1 MSRRS
6 DIIASLGGL
15 WNHLP
20 ARRKMQLCAQLG
32 LMLAAAFAE
41 VVSLGAVLPFIAA
54 LTAPEQ
60 VMTFPF
66 VASLAG
72 GIGIDSPSELILP
85 MTFAFAITALIA
97 GAVRIVEL
105 RTATRLAYAVG
116 ADLGIEIFRRTLH
129 QPYQV
134 HISRNSSEVV
144 SGVTRKVD
152 GVVSG
157 VLLQVL
163 LLLGGLVVF
172 TAILV
177 ALLFINWL
185 MAMISAVLFGGS
197 YVFITIV
204 TRRGLRRNSKLIAR
218 EQSRVVR
225 TLQEGL
231 AGIRDVLLN
240 GNQSYYENLYRSAD
254 IPLRNAQ
261 GSNAFL
267 ARYPRYT
274 MESVGMILVAVL
286 AFVFTNGSGDPGA
299 GLPVL
304 AALAL
309 GGQRMLPALQQ
320 TYGAWSTILG
330 TQAVLDDTIALLDQ
344 PMPKVVAETSPSTLP
359 FAQDIRFDDV
369 GFGYEG
375 STAVI
380 LSGMNLVISRGAR
393 LGVIGP
399 TGSGK
404 STMIDVL
411 MGLLP
416 PTSGELRVDGVVV
429 NGSNVRAWQQ
439 NIAHVPQAIYLA
451 DASFAENIA
460 LGVPGANIDMTRV
473 RRAAEQARIATFIE
487 EDSQGYDRQVG
498 ENGARLSGGQ
508 RQRIGIARALYR
520 RATLLVFDEAT
531 SALDSATEQSVMEAV
546 FDLDP
551 DLTVVMIAHRLST
564 LSRCTMIV
572 ELDKGQVRRQGG
584 VAEMLPEINQ

>member
-1 MSRRS
+1 MSKRS
-6 DIIASLGGL
+6 AILASLGGL
-15 WNHLP
+15 WTHLSP
-20 ARRKMQLCAQLG
+20 RRRMQLGGQLL

-54 LTAPEQ
+54 LTAPDE
-60 VMTFPF
+60 MMNYPL
-66 VASLAG
+66 VANAAG
-72 GIGIDSPSELILP
+72 LMGITSSQQLVLP
-85 MTFAFAITALIA
+85 MTVAFALAALVA
-97 GAVRIVEL
+97 GTIRIIEL
-105 RTATRLAYAVG
+105 RTSTRLAYAVG

-163 LLLGGLVVF
+163 LLLGGLVIF
-172 TAILV
+172 TSILV
-177 ALLFINWL
+177 ALLLINWA
-185 MAMISAVLFGGS
+185 MALLSASLFGAS
-197 YVFITIV
+197 YLLITV
-204 TRRGLRRNSKLIAR
+204 LTRRALRQNGRVIAT
-218 EQSRVVR
+218 EQNRVVR

-240 GNQSYYENLYRSAD
+240 SNQGYYTAVYRSAD

-274 MESVGMILVAVL
+274 MESVGMILVAFL
-286 AFVFTNGSGDPGA
+286 AFTFTFGASDPA
-299 GLPVL
+299 TSLPVL

-330 TQAVLDDTIALLDQ
+330 TQAVLDDTVALLDQ
-344 PMPKVVAETSPSTLP
+344 PMPPHVDAPRPEPLP
-359 FAQDIRFDDV
+359 FQRELRF
-369 GFGYEG
+369 EG
-375 STAVI
+375 VSFNYDEAPVPV
-380 LSGMNLVISRGAR
+380 LNGLDLVIPKGAR
-393 LGVIGP
+393 VGMIGP

-404 STMIDVL
+404 STTIDIL
-411 MGLLP
+411 MGLLSP
-416 PTSGELRVDGVVV
+416 ISGQFTVDGVAVDE
-429 NGSNVRAWQQ
+429 SNVRAWQR
-439 NIAHVPQAIYLA
+439 NIAHVPQTIYLA
-451 DASFAENIA
+451 DASFSQNIA
-460 LGVPGANIDMTRV
+460 FGEPTERV
-473 RRAAEQARIATFIE
+473 DLERVKRAARQARIADFIE
-487 EDSQGYDRQVG
+487 SDTLGYDRIVG

-520 RATLLVFDEAT
+520 QASVLVFDEAT

-546 FDLDP
+546 FDLDAE
-551 DLTVVMIAHRLST
+551 LTLVMIAHRLTT
-564 LSRCTMIV
+564 LHGCSMIV
-572 ELDKGQVRRQGG
+572 ELDHGQVGRVGS
-584 VAEMLPEINQ
+584 VAEILPVQDR